1 MRCCSVTPP
10 AARQVLNSFWF
21 RNNLPNVKEKSSMRR
36 ILFVCSAMVLF
47 ATAVSAQK
55 GKPWTEWTDKEATR
69 MLTDSAWAQ
78 TQTELTDS
86 GGSNSGPAV
95 TRAAEA
101 KGNNANIVSSD
112 ASKSQESGENI
123 GKAGSS
129 LSVKYYVS
137 FLTAKPIRQAFI
149 RMIELQRPDM
159 TAEKVAELRT
169 FVDRDFGEYVVVT
182 LKLDGTDRKR
192 IVPAME
198 EIATADA
205 ELLKTT
211 TYLERKDG
219 KRVALMEYRA
229 PSTDGMGAKFVF
241 PRTLDGQPFLDANS
255 GELRVNIQVGK
266 TKLNRRFKVTDM
278 MYEGKLEY

>member
-1 MRCCSVTPP
+1 
-10 AARQVLNSFWF
+10 
-21 RNNLPNVKEKSSMRR
+21 
-36 ILFVCSAMVLF
+36 
-47 ATAVSAQK
+47 
-55 GKPWTEWTDKEATR
+55 

-78 TQTELTDS
+78 TQTELSDT
-86 GGSNSGPAV
+86 GGSSSQAI
-95 TRAAEA
+95 TRAAEN
-101 KGNNANIVSSD
+101 KRELD
-112 ASKSQESGENI
+112 TSKNGESGETLGRAN
-123 GKAGSS
+123 AS
-129 LSVKYYVS
+129 LSVRYYVS

-149 RMIELQRPDM
+149 RMIELQRPEM

-182 LKLDGTDRKR
+182 LKVDGTDRKR
-192 IVPAME
+192 IAPAMQ

-229 PSTDGMGAKFVF
+229 PGQDGMGAKFVF

-255 GELRVNIQVGK
+255 GELRVFIQIGK
-266 TKLNRRFKVTDM
+266 TRLNRRFKVTDM

>member
-1 MRCCSVTPP
+1 
-10 AARQVLNSFWF
+10 
-21 RNNLPNVKEKSSMRR
+21 MRR
-36 ILFVCSAMVLF
+36 ILFVCTAMVLF
-47 ATAVSAQK
+47 ATAAAAQK
-55 GKPWTEWTDKEATR
+55 SKPWTEWSDKEAVK

-86 GGSNSGPAV
+86 GASNSGSAV
-95 TRAAEA
+95 TRAAENKRELDTS
-101 KGNNANIVSSD
+101 KGG
-112 ASKSQESGENI
+112 ESGENM
-123 GKAGSS
+123 GKASSS
-129 LSVKYYVS
+129 LSIKYYVS

-149 RMIELQRPDM
+149 RMIELQRPEM

-182 LKLDGTDRKR
+182 LKVDGTDRKR
-192 IVPAME
+192 VAPAMQ

-229 PSTDGMGAKFVF
+229 PGSDGMGAKFVF
-241 PRTLDGQPFLDANS
+241 PRMLDGQPFLDANS
-255 GELRVNIQVGK
+255 GELRVIIQVGK

>member
-1 MRCCSVTPP
+1 
-10 AARQVLNSFWF
+10 
-21 RNNLPNVKEKSSMRR
+21 MRR
-36 ILFVCSAMVLF
+36 ILFVCSALVLF

-55 GKPWTEWTDKEATR
+55 GKPWTDWTDKEATR

-78 TQTELTDS
+78 TQTELSDT
-86 GGSNSGPAV
+86 GGNSSQAI
-95 TRAAEA
+95 TRAAEN
-101 KGNNANIVSSD
+101 KRD
-112 ASKSQESGENI
+112 LDTSKNGESGENI
-123 GKAGSS
+123 GKAGSA

-137 FLTAKPIRQAFI
+137 FLTARPIRQAFI
-149 RMIELQRPDM
+149 RMIELQRPEM
-159 TAEKVAELRT
+159 PAEKVAELRT

-182 LKLDGTDRKR
+182 LKIEGTDRKR
-192 IVPAME
+192 VAPAMQ

-229 PSTDGMGAKFVF
+229 PGADGMGAKFVF